1 VCHNNPHGS
10 TDVFSRKQTKTAR
23 LSPLFTHFISKLD
36 PQHSAATH
44 KSSLIHFLFFLKK
57 KETTLSTIH
66 FPGFY
71 KSYLY
76 SFHHPFLS
84 FSFRTMSM
92 NDNNFIPTD
101 WLSLTITKKASHIA
115 EDGTLKASI
124 AGQRGAHLIEL
135 LPEDNDAPWGT
146 KDDDLYSKVQLSCQI
161 DVKGRLSID
170 EREGIKGLVELTVV
184 VEEWR
189 LVTSLSP
196 VLDGNY
202 LTMGK
207 KRRDKRSSS

>member
-1 VCHNNPHGS
+1 
-10 TDVFSRKQTKTAR
+10 
-23 LSPLFTHFISKLD
+23 
-36 PQHSAATH
+36 
-44 KSSLIHFLFFLKK
+44 
-57 KETTLSTIH
+57 
-66 FPGFY
+66 
-71 KSYLY
+71 
-76 SFHHPFLS
+76 
-84 FSFRTMSM
+84 M